1 MVTAGMR
8 RIFLCHNFN
17 LSGTQMGRK
26 MKESPHKK
34 PVTFIWESV
43 LLINIS
49 ASTGH
54 LVLVMVSFLIF
65 L

>member
-1 MVTAGMR
+1 
-8 RIFLCHNFN
+8 
-17 LSGTQMGRK
+17 MGRK

-43 LLINIS
+43 LLINLS

-54 LVLVMVSFLIF
+54 LVLVMISFLIF